1 MQLSVCRYTEAHHAL
16 EEAAAAAA
24 ELAEK
29 ATGRSN
35 KGGPF
40 LSAPRSPTVPQELT
54 LLHCTALHLAASFG
68 HTQAVQ
74 TLLMYPACSPAACN
88 AMVSAT
94 GLTFSS
100 GKVDASD
107 RAARLWRKREYL
119 SGAACIL
126 IGMEY

>member
-1 MQLSVCRYTEAHHAL
+1 MGSAANCLRLSVCRYTEAHHAL

-29 ATGRSN
+29 ATGRSS

-94 GLTFSS
+94 RLSFSS
-100 GKVDASD
+100 GKEGCIRSCC
-107 RAARLWRKREYL
+107 RA
-119 SGAACIL
+119 
-126 IGMEY
+126 